1 MEVAASDSS
10 DSVVEVGLAWERTTR
25 PNDINVQ
32 DVQFLGQ
39 RGDSGGQEPASAP
52 EEYQEADLPF

>member
-1 MEVAASDSS
+1 MDLGQGIYDSGVRLRS
-10 DSVVEVGLAWERTTR
+10 FRG
-25 PNDINVQ
+25 NINVT

-39 RGDSGGQEPASAP
+39 RGDSGGQEPVPAP